1 MSTAQSQ
8 IYSAPFDAV
17 ADRYD
22 TTFTES
28 RIGRAQRAAVWRELA
43 RAFNPGDR
51 VLEIGCGTGVDAA
64 YLAGRG
70 VRVVASDP
78 ASEMIRVTT
87 GRIRQRG
94 LQEFVRPVMLR
105 AEDIS
110 ALHGEMFNG
119 AISNF
124 GPLNCIADLPRFAR
138 DLACLLEPGAT
149 VLLCWMNRSC
159 LWEVAWYLAHGNSRK
174 AFRRLR
180 RSPVTATIAEGASLH
195 VRYPSV
201 KSVARTFIPEFRIRA
216 IKGIGLAVPPSY
228 LEAWAVRHSRLM
240 RICEL
245 TDSWAAGCPGLRLL
259 ADHVLVQLER
269 TRAPLETP
277 EP

>member
-1 MSTAQSQ
+1 MSTVQSQ

-28 RIGRAQRAAVWRELA
+28 RIGRAQRAAVWSELA
-43 RAFNPGDR
+43 QAFDSGDR

-78 ASEMIRVTT
+78 SSEMIRVTT
-87 GRIRQRG
+87 DRIRQRG
-94 LQEFVRPVMLR
+94 LQRFVRPVMLR
-105 AEDIS
+105 AEEIFT
-110 ALHGEMFNG
+110 LQGEMFDG
-119 AISNF
+119 AFSNF
-124 GPLNCIADLPRFAR
+124 GPLNCIEDLPQFAR

-149 VLLCWMNRSC
+149 VLLCWMNRCC

-180 RSPVTATIAEGASLH
+180 RSPVTARITDGASVQ

-201 KSVARTFIPEFRIRA
+201 KSVARIFTPEFRLRA

-228 LEAWAVRHSRLM
+228 LEPWAKQNTRLM

-245 TDSWAAGCPGLRLL
+245 TDSWAAECPVLRLL

-269 TRAPLETP
+269 TRVPLVTQQ
-277 EP
+277 